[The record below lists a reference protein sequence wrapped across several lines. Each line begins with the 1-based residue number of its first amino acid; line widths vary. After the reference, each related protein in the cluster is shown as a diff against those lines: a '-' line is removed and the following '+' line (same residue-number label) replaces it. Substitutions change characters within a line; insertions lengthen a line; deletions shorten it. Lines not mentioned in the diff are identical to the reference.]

1 MRCSQ
6 IKRQIECQSVFSLCD
21 RVSEYVKQTAYIYN
35 THIYNILLHND
46 KYIVNNDLYMSTFTY
61 DIHTRYFLYV
71 DT

>member
-1 MRCSQ
+1 MSNR
-6 IKRQIECQSVFSLCD
+6 D
-21 RVSEYVKQTAYIYN
+21 RVAGYIYN

>member
-1 MRCSQ
+1 MYFLCA
-6 IKRQIECQSVFSLCD
+6 IECQNMSNRD
-21 RVSEYVKQTAYIYN
+21 RVAGYIYN
-35 THIYNILLHND
+35 THTYNILLHND